1 MWGRPFLVLR
11 TSGCISPAQ
20 SSGSA
25 TGLSACRGFFGL
37 RSLRSGFHHR
47 QRAQGRALMPAVRRV
62 AQFQRG
68 GDVLGLLRRRLAAQ
82 PEQQE
87 LAPPRADADKQV
99 LADFELLGAP
109 QLGGS
114 LLGMAQ
120 GVAQPDGDG
129 GRNGYGASPA
139 SGPSALRPRRSMS
152 ANCSATSRGDR
163 EPPGR
168 YQV

>member
-1 MWGRPFLVLR
+1 MWGRPFFAWR
-11 TSGCISPAQ
+11 TPGTYPQHSHPSELSGGP
-20 SSGSA
+20 SA
-25 TGLSACRGFFGL
+25 WPGFF
-37 RSLRSGFHHR
+37 RFHHR
-47 QRAQGRALMPAVRRV
+47 QRAQGRALMPAVHRV

-87 LAPPRADADKQV
+87 LAPTRADADKQV

-120 GVAQPDGDG
+120 RVA
-129 GRNGYGASPA
+129 
-139 SGPSALRPRRSMS
+139 
-152 ANCSATSRGDR
+152 
-163 EPPGR
+163 
-168 YQV
+168 